1 VLFVAA
7 LWAYTSHSKQD
18 GNMADLYSPKRA
30 TDILGISPSALRIYT
45 DRYKSKLS
53 TEATSTPRKFTEM
66 DLRTLAFVVASTKEG
81 KTHEQVLAA
90 WEEFDNFEWE
100 PPEVPIDAAGDAST
114 ALVPV
119 AQLQAAQALMLDAQ
133 RREQE
138 AIVRA
143 EAQARE
149 LREQAQQRE
158 RELLDQVH
166 RLQREMGKAEGKIE
180 SLEAQLRLPALPER
194 SKSWWVRLFGG

>member
-1 VLFVAA
+1 VAA
-7 LWAYTSHSKQD
+7 LWAYTAHSKQD
-18 GNMADLYSPKRA
+18 GNMADLYTPKRA

-45 DRYKSKLS
+45 DRYKTKLS

-90 WEEFDNFEWE
+90 WKEFDSFEWE
-100 PPEVPIDAAGDAST
+100 PPEAPVDAAGDTST
-114 ALVPV
+114 ALVPI

-138 AIVRA
+138 AI
-143 EAQARE
+143 E
-149 LREQAQQRE
+149 RE
-158 RELLDQVH
+158 RELQE
-166 RLQREMGKAEGKIE
+166 RINQLQRELGKVEGALGKTE
-180 SLEAQLRLPALPER
+180 SELAALKAMQQATPPER
-194 SKSWWVRLFGG
+194 SRSWWARLLGG